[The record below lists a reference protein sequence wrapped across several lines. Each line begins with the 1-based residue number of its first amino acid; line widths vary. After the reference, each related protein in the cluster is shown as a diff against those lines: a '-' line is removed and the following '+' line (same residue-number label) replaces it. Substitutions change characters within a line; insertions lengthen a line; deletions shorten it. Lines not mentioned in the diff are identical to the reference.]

1 MTNTSPTQISR
12 LQRISEATAF
22 DQGDKFTSDE
32 QVRGYFTVETMRGM
46 GFDEIPSQDDL
57 DRMADDVIDN
67 RWHYEAS
74 VTKRQAATIAKIEHL
89 MRADGFA
96 GHLITRPLID
106 ELREFADGYDWT
118 EDHLGANDGAIV
130 VFRDSDEQHQVT
142 GEHIVPDEGLI
153 LDRDGHEVA
162 R

>member
-1 MTNTSPTQISR
+1 MTNISHTQISR
-12 LQRISEATAF
+12 IQQISEATAF
-22 DQGDKFTSDE
+22 DQGDQFTSDE
-32 QVRGYFTVETMRGM
+32 QVRDYFTVESLRSM
-46 GFDEIPSQDDL
+46 GFDASPEQDEL
-57 DRMADDVIDN
+57 DRMADDVIGN
-67 RWHYEAS
+67 RWHYEAP
-74 VTKRQAATIAKIEHL
+74 VTKSQAATIAKIEHL
-89 MRADGFA
+89 MRADGFT
-96 GHLITRPLID
+96 GRLITRPLID

-142 GEHIVPDEGLI
+142 GEHIVPDEGMI